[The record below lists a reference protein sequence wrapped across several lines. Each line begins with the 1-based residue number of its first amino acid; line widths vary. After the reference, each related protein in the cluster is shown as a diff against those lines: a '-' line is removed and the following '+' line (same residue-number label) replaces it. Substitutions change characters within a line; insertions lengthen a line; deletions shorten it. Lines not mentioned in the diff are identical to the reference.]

1 MRIDL
6 FLWYSRIYKSRTIAS
21 NSCKKG
27 HVKVNNKSIKECGDI
42 GSKAAAEIITHY
54 GARPKTS
61 LEKILK

>member
-1 MRIDL
+1 MSNIP
-6 FLWYSRIYKSRTIAS
+6 KSDILDDSTDEEQI
-21 NSCKKG
+21 ND
-27 HVKVNNKSIKECGDI
+27 KSIKECGDI